1 MGHTPGPWVVREPDA
16 DERLADI
23 AEGRS
28 PEDMELTE
36 VYADDGGQQVCY
48 VMNDTPDEAANA
60 RLIAA
65 APEMLAALRRMREV
79 FEQLADGD
87 WRHHDATYV
96 DQLIESDGL
105 HGCDQVIAKAEGRSD
120 VKD

>member
-1 MGHTPGPWVVREPDA
+1 MPHTPGPWKVADRFYILMADDVACEVAKVCDENIDDDMLGQCDA
-16 DERLADI
+16 D
-23 AEGRS
+23 
-28 PEDMELTE
+28 
-36 VYADDGGQQVCY
+36 
-48 VMNDTPDEAANA
+48 A

-87 WRHHDATYV
+87 WRELDATYV

-105 HGCDQVIAKAEGRSD
+105 LGCDQAIAKAEGRSE
-120 VKD
+120 